1 MKELLDQEAFRID
14 ADPDA
19 LESTLRRRDRKRRNQ
34 RIAAGVVGIAVFVAA
49 IWIVTSGLSLDR
61 SETSVVPGGD
71 VTGPAVTGPAETGP
85 AETGPAETG
94 PAETGPA
101 ETGPTGICQGQNFCI
116 PPAGTPVSTP
126 LEGELIAE
134 AVFIRVY
141 ADGRVLSTVYENYY
155 YLEQR
160 LSPEGVERVR
170 QIVGERVHLCCGAPD
185 ASRLENLLLGT
196 SGDIG
201 SPQSAWED
209 REGKPYVPARYRAC
223 FEPFGSPTDFEALL
237 DLLPASAQALL
248 RGKTPVNDQD
258 QARGDAARCLN
269 LTPEEARS
277 LEEILSKARP
287 PAWDFEW
294 GNEVG
299 AWSLLKGDQFIS
311 LRPLFPDGSRFD
323 DHPF

>member
-1 MKELLDQEAFRID
+1 VIDQKD
-14 ADPDA
+14 
-19 LESTLRRRDRKRRNQ
+19 LEQAERVFVPPEGSFDRFLRRRDRKRKNQ
-34 RIAAGVVGIAVFVAA
+34 RIGAGAVGIAVFVAA
-49 IWIVTSGLSLDR
+49 VWIVTSVGSLDR

-71 VTGPAVTGPAETGP
+71 VTGPAETGP
-85 AETGPAETG
+85 A
-94 PAETGPA
+94 
-101 ETGPTGICQGQNFCI
+101 GICQGQNFCI

-134 AVFIRVY
+134 AGVFPAIYRVY

-155 YLEQR
+155 YTEQR
-160 LSPEGVERVR
+160 LSREGVERVR

-185 ASRLENLLLGT
+185 ASRLENLLLGI

-201 SPQSAWED
+201 SRQSAWEN

-223 FEPFGSPTDFEALL
+223 FEPFGSPTDLEALL